1 MALTQR
7 KLEDC
12 RNQKRRL
19 DMAQTPQGEVALRL
33 AERHKKAEEAKNA
46 LLKRCGLDTGAQSD
60 ENSILKYYK

>member
-7 KLEDC
+7 ELEDC

-46 LLKRCGLDTGAQSD
+46 LLKRC
-60 ENSILKYYK
+60 

>member
-7 KLEDC
+7 ELEDC

-19 DMAQTPQGEVALRL
+19 DMAQTPQGRIAIELS
-33 AERHKKAEEAKNA
+33 ERHKRQEAKSA
-46 LLKRCGLDTGAQSD
+46 LLKRCGLDTGAQLD

>member
-7 KLEDC
+7 ELEDC
-12 RNQKRRL
+12 RNHKRRL

-33 AERHKKAEEAKNA
+33 AERHKKAEEARSA
-46 LLKRCGLDTGAQSD
+46 LLKRCGLDAGVQSD

>member
-7 KLEDC
+7 ELEDC

-19 DMAQTPQGEVALRL
+19 DMAQTPQGE
-33 AERHKKAEEAKNA
+33 EEAKSA

>member
-7 KLEDC
+7 ELEDC

-19 DMAQTPQGEVALRL
+19 DMVQTPQGRIAIELS
-33 AERHKKAEEAKNA
+33 ERHKRQEEAKSA
-46 LLKRCGLDTGAQSD
+46 LLKRCGLDTGAQLD